1 MKEIVISILLFVSAF
16 ALFPY
21 VGMILSSTCDH
32 SPTVA
37 ATGRW
42 LHRKHAAQLTEIQS
56 RYLFQA
62 PASELNGTVTDII
75 EDQNMRQET
84 FCSTTDANTTVY
96 KNKLVADLYHHLLVD
111 DARKIVFCYVP
122 KVACSNW
129 KRVFLIFANLVDP
142 DGSLRPSIDI
152 FRQVKSMED
161 YSPSEQEYRLRN
173 YFKFMFVRNPIERLV
188 SAYRNKI
195 EHPTSDNPSERTI
208 WDGIRAWILQK
219 HRGPAQGNNV
229 TDPPYPTF
237 SEFIHF
243 LGASDP
249 ADMNEHYKPMTA
261 LCQPCSVHYNYV
273 GNFATLR
280 RDANR
285 ILQYLHI
292 NTSWF
297 WDRGKHFSNPTN
309 NYVNKYYSKLTSK
322 DIEIIEK
329 VVLVDDIQLY
339 EHLFPSV

>member
-1 MKEIVISILLFVSAF
+1 
-16 ALFPY
+16 
-21 VGMILSSTCDH
+21 
-32 SPTVA
+32 
-37 ATGRW
+37 
-42 LHRKHAAQLTEIQS
+42 
-56 RYLFQA
+56 
-62 PASELNGTVTDII
+62 
-75 EDQNMRQET
+75 
-84 FCSTTDANTTVY
+84 
-96 KNKLVADLYHHLLVD
+96 
-111 DARKIVFCYVP
+111 
-122 KVACSNW
+122 
-129 KRVFLIFANLVDP
+129 
-142 DGSLRPSIDI
+142 
-152 FRQVKSMED
+152 
-161 YSPSEQEYRLRN
+161 
-173 YFKFMFVRNPIERLV
+173 MFVRNPIERLV

-195 EHPTSDNPSERTI
+195 EHPASDNPSEHTI
-208 WDGIRAWILQK
+208 WDGIRARILQK

-229 TDPPYPTF
+229 TGPPYPTF

-309 NYVNKYYSKLTSK
+309 NYVNKYYDQLTTE

-329 VVLVDDIQLY
+329 VVLVDDIQHY
-339 EHLFPSV
+339 KHLFPSV